1 MPDALYIGCPVEFE
15 GLKIKAHQFRSSE
28 ELDPKM
34 GLDIQEIFFAETS
47 LKEKKEVAKEVW
59 SCQTMIQ
66 V

>member
-1 MPDALYIGCPVEFE
+1 
-15 GLKIKAHQFRSSE
+15 
-28 ELDPKM
+28 M